1 MAGFVKRAL
10 AEARRRVHHQLDP
23 VGYFRSIG
31 VTMGEDV
38 EIFGSWLY
46 TFGTEPYLVSLGS
59 GVTISDAVTFI
70 THDGGL
76 RAVRDLHPGAYL
88 YEPIVVK
95 DRAFI
100 GARAIILPGVTI
112 GHRAV
117 IGAGAIVTR
126 SVPDEVVA
134 VGAPARPIKSVY
146 EYWESSR
153 DRVVSTEGLSRDE
166 KRVLLTQTV
175 LSPDQRG

>member
-1 MAGFVKRAL
+1 
-10 AEARRRVHHQLDP
+10 VHHQLDP

-31 VTMGEDV
+31 VSMGEDV

-88 YEPIVVK
+88 YAPIVVK

-112 GHRAV
+112 GRRAV
-117 IGAGAIVTR
+117 IGAGAVVTR
-126 SVPDEVVA
+126 SVPDETVA
-134 VGAPARPIKSVY
+134 VGVPARPVRSVY
-146 EYWESSR
+146 DYWESSR
-153 DRVVSTEGLSRDE
+153 DRIVSTEGLNREE
-166 KRVLLTQTV
+166 KRALLTRMV
-175 LSPDQRG
+175 PVPDQQADVAGLSE